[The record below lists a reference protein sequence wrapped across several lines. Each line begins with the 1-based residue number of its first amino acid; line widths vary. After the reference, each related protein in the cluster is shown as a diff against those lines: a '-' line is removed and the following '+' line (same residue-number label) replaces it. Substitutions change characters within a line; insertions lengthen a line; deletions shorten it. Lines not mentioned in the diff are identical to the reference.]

1 MGREVGL
8 GRADGLEVAP
18 MFSFGNTRVK
28 FMAFSGWSAHIRSQ
42 HQHTPRGGMLPVV
55 RQAQLESSQTCI
67 NAESESGTERTTL
80 LSACSSTDAKL
91 PGILHYKKLAFNL
104 NDSVVNC
111 TALK

>member
-1 MGREVGL
+1 MLNSLHSQAGL
-8 GRADGLEVAP
+8 PTSIASTSTHPVAK
-18 MFSFGNTRVK
+18 TLC
-28 FMAFSGWSAHIRSQ
+28 
-42 HQHTPRGGMLPVV
+42 RGEMLPVV

-67 NAESESGTERTTL
+67 NAESESGTEHTTL

-111 TALK
+111 IALK